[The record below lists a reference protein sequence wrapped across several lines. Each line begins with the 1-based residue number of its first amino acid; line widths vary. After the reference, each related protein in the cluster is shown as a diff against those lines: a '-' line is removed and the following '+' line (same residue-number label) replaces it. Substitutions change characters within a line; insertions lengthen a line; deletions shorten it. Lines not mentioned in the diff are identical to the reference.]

1 MENQG
6 NWHLALT
13 QTAMCSHW
21 IWRRKAQPRK
31 WNFASPNKPPLTCKP
46 AMRQSTASSSPLAV
60 LRRKAFDLRRVA
72 RLAISALCVFLT
84 VQSLA
89 QPSKSTSSDPIFSV
103 MPLKGVDFT
112 LRNSP
117 TSNKHLIET
126 MPGGV
131 ALLDYNNDG
140 LLDIFLVNAGR
151 IQDPMTWPPD
161 FGRRDPRYWNRLY
174 RQNKDGTFTDVTE
187 QAGLHKAGDTNY
199 GMGVAVGDYDNDGYP
214 DIYVTNFGKN
224 ILYHNNGDG
233 TFTDVTAQA
242 GVAAGGW
249 SVSAGF
255 FDYDNDGK
263 LDLFVTRYLDWTIEK
278 SKTCG
283 NEKPTY
289 CPPGEFAAITNIL
302 YHNRGD
308 GTFED
313 VSVPS
318 GIAAKKGHGL
328 GVAFADYDGDGYTDI
343 FVANDVT
350 DQFLFH
356 NNGNGTFTETGLD
369 SGAALTNNGK
379 MLSGMGVAFQDYDND
394 GLPDLLVTQLPH
406 QPYVVYHNEGNGAFT
421 AQELETGFGAL
432 SGKSSGWGVGLED
445 FDNDG
450 WKDAFIVQGHVFD
463 NVEKYDSSL
472 RYKDPP
478 LLALNRKGHFEKG
491 DAGSD
496 VPVAGRGVAFGDLN
510 NDGWTDVVATSLGDR
525 PQFFMNRGG
534 KLHWLTITL
543 QGKRSNR
550 DGFGARVSVNGQVR
564 FATATGSYLSSN
576 DKRLHFGLGSAESA
590 DVEIKWPSGI
600 RQALRGVRTD
610 QFLTIEEAAQ

>member
-1 MENQG
+1 LSVVRMTNAG
-6 NWHLALT
+6 LLSLLCALGLLAQEANHKSDPVL
-13 QTAMCSHW
+13 Q
-21 IWRRKAQPRK
+21 
-31 WNFASPNKPPLTCKP
+31 L
-46 AMRQSTASSSPLAV
+46 SPL
-60 LRRKAFDLRRVA
+60 RG
-72 RLAISALCVFLT
+72 I
-84 VQSLA
+84 
-89 QPSKSTSSDPIFSV
+89 
-103 MPLKGVDFT
+103 DFT

-117 TSNKHLIET
+117 TSRKYLIET

-140 LLDIFLVNAGR
+140 LLDIFLVNAGHVR
-151 IQDPMTWPPD
+151 DPMTNPFSFDRHEPA
-161 FGRRDPRYWNRLY
+161 YWNRLY
-174 RQNKDGTFTDVTE
+174 RQNKDGSFTDVTE
-187 QAGLHKAGDTNY
+187 QAGLANAGDTNY

-233 TFTDVTAQA
+233 TFMDVTAKA

-263 LDLFVTRYLDWTIEK
+263 LDLFVTRYLDWSIEK

-289 CPPGEFAAITNIL
+289 CPPGEFPAVTNIL

-450 WKDAFIVQGHVFD
+450 WKDAFVVQGHVFD
-463 NVEKYDSSL
+463 NVETYDSSL
-472 RYKDPP
+472 SYREPP
-478 LLALNRKGHFEKG
+478 LLALNHNGHFEKA
-491 DAGSD
+491 DVGSN
-496 VPVAGRGVAFGDLN
+496 VPVAGRGAAFGDLN
-510 NDGWTDVVATSLGDR
+510 NDGWMDVVATSLGEH
-525 PQFFMNRGG
+525 PQFYLNRGG
-534 KLHWLTITL
+534 KSHWLVVTL
-543 QGKRSNR
+543 RGTKSNR
-550 DGFGARVSVNGQVR
+550 DGYGARVQINDQVR
-564 FATATGSYLSSN
+564 FATAAGSYLSSN
-576 DKRLHFGLGSAESA
+576 DKRLHFGLGSAERASIE
-590 DVEIKWPSGI
+590 VRWPSGI
-600 RQALRGVRTD
+600 RQVVRAVKAD
-610 QFLTIEEAAQ
+610 QFIVLEEAHQP